1 MTLNAEGKLL
11 VDPQKMM
18 NDGYGDIG
26 KMMGFIIARFVEKTW
41 IRFKS
46 LRKGG
51 AGILICLIPVVLM
64 KDHFRPVLV
73 SAFGSHWGKL
83 FFSIIYAF
91 YYIAFFPMILK
102 LIGRHWGKEKTLA

>member
-1 MTLNAEGKLL
+1 MYITVKPYPMTLNAEGKLL

-46 LRKGG
+46 LRKGW
-51 AGILICLIPVVLM
+51 AGILI
-64 KDHFRPVLV
+64 
-73 SAFGSHWGKL
+73 
-83 FFSIIYAF
+83 
-91 YYIAFFPMILK
+91 
-102 LIGRHWGKEKTLA
+102 